1 MVDIYRTLC
10 SLTLILMGKKG
21 CLFICKETVNIKFNI
36 GVLSC
41 AVPVIYFSGTHAEC
55 MC

>member
-21 CLFICKETVNIKFNI
+21 CLFICKETVNIKLNI
-36 GVLSC
+36 GVLNC
-41 AVPVIYFSGTHAEC
+41 AVPVTDFSGTQAGC